1 MNEGNNIF
9 DYLHWRG
16 DLSFIT
22 DEFNEIDALIFAVLS
37 YLNWDNIEH
46 ADSLQPSLA
55 SALKDAAAPM
65 LAKDNKEESLGLID
79 KERILEMLTFLSTT
93 VRFCEVK
100 ALGYQYKRD
109 EKITLQFAAVSF
121 LLPDESLVIA
131 FRGTDD
137 TLVGWK
143 EDLNMSY
150 EPFVPAQE
158 EAKKYLEALAAQFP
172 AHKIYLTG
180 HSKGGNLAIYAAVNA
195 SAEVKSRIL
204 GVYNNDGPGFHR
216 EFLSTEAYKSVS
228 HLLHTFIPNSSV
240 VGMLLEHEESYQVI
254 ASTAKAFLQHAPLSW
269 EVLGTKFVY
278 LEERSEFGRYSDAVI
293 SNWLATC
300 SDAEKAEFIDVL
312 FDILASGRAKTLRE
326 ITEGE
331 FFLHWWHMI
340 KTYSGLDKEKRELLG
355 NLLKRLMSEIKDEAV
370 RDNKFLKK
378 YYPTTTQQS

>member
-16 DLSFIT
+16 DLSFII
-22 DEFNEIDALIFAVLS
+22 DKFNEIDALIFAVLS

-79 KERILEMLTFLSTT
+79 KEQILEMLTFLSTT

-100 ALGYQYKRD
+100 VLGYQYKCD

-150 EPFVPAQE
+150 APFVPAQE

>member
-79 KERILEMLTFLSTT
+79 KERILEMLMFLSTT

-100 ALGYQYKRD
+100 ALGYQYKCD

-150 EPFVPAQE
+150 APFVPAQE

-300 SDAEKAEFIDVL
+300 SDAEKEEFINVL

>member
-1 MNEGNNIF
+1 MNDGNNIF

-16 DLSFIT
+16 DLSFII

-100 ALGYQYKRD
+100 ALGYQYKCD

-150 EPFVPAQE
+150 APFVPAQE

-195 SAEVKSRIL
+195 SAEVKGRIL

>member
-1 MNEGNNIF
+1 MSEENNIF
-9 DYLHWRG
+9 DYLAWRG
-16 DLSFIT
+16 DLSFAI
-22 DEFNEIDALIFAVLS
+22 DGFNEIDALIFAVLS
-37 YLNWDNIEH
+37 YLNWDNAEH
-46 ADSLQPSLA
+46 SASLEPALAPSLK
-55 SALKDAAAPM
+55 SAAAPM
-65 LAKDNKEESLGLID
+65 LAKDDKEESLGLID
-79 KERILEMLTFLSTT
+79 KEQILEMLTALGEST
-93 VRFCEVK
+93 RFCEVQ
-100 ALGYQYKRD
+100 ALGYQYKCD
-109 EKITLQFAAVSF
+109 EAVTLQFAALSF
-121 LLPDESLVIA
+121 LLPNKSLVIA

-150 EPFVPAQE
+150 APFVPAQE
-158 EAKKYLEALAAQFP
+158 EAKKYLKVISEKFP
-172 AHKIYLTG
+172 EHKFYLTG

-195 SAEVKSRIL
+195 SAEVKKRIL

-216 EFLSTEAYKSVS
+216 EFLTTDSYKSVS

-300 SDAEKAEFIDVL
+300 SDAEKEEFIDVL

-378 YYPTTTQQS
+378 YYPNTTQQS